1 MIHYIVG
8 STTSTYIIVINIIER
23 KKNQIRSTFKEVY
36 ETVFVLQLTPF
47 HPFKEP
53 TQSKLESEVHG
64 SRQVTG
70 G

>member
-23 KKNQIRSTFKEVY
+23 KKIRSEVY
-36 ETVFVLQLTPF
+36 ESVFVLQLTPF